1 MNEPRVGRPQPDPL
15 AKLERDVLDRNVPL
29 ADVLRTCVMLAGWMK
44 AAQVREWAA
53 AELKGYPGREVPD
66 YRKVRAPIM
75 QVIQSRY
82 GTPTKRLFDV
92 NSVPGA
98 VREHFTGIV
107 PLNQGVDELAALV
120 TEHEAQQRQMEL
132 GHFAG
137 EACGPVRVGLRW
149 WSCGACRGGVWSP
162 RLRLRC
168 CWRAAGR

>member
-1 MNEPRVGRPQPDPL
+1 
-15 AKLERDVLDRNVPL
+15 
-29 ADVLRTCVMLAGWMK
+29 MLAGWMK